1 MSYNLEFKISKDII
15 TINKIKRDV
24 DYKSLNN
31 TNVIQVKDLK
41 FSNDYI
47 VENFELVSNFLNVI
61 IIKKDINTCVI
72 NDKETESLV
81 LDLVNTWEH
90 INKVIFKDDT
100 KLSLDVFMKLADNQ
114 YIKKVECYEMPPYY
128 IERLDINKKISKQ

>member
-1 MSYNLEFKISKDII
+1 MSYNLVFKISKDVI

-47 VENFELVSNFLNVI
+47 IENFELVSNFLNVI
-61 IIKKDINTCVI
+61 IIKHDINTCVI
-72 NDKETESLV
+72 NDKDTESLV

-90 INKVIFKDDT
+90 ITKVIFN
-100 KLSLDVFMKLADNQ
+100 MKTT
-114 YIKKVECYEMPPYY
+114 YI
-128 IERLDINKKISKQ
+128 